1 MENSETN
8 CRELSITD
16 VTLLPV
22 EKATSVKKCMGRGAE
37 NIWYCLEGDDSVA
50 LVNAGGKR
58 FDWPEGCEYLWSGIR
73 PVLKFSNMDEA
84 GLGIGDRFRIAGH
97 TFTIVSDGTA
107 LCDGL
112 IFHKALTLTE
122 VKAAT
127 LPEDSQE
134 ITPDEREKFELYR
147 KHPQDNPCTVDGVT
161 NILNQWIEKNN
172 LKVSVFDR
180 KNTVEIV
187 TDGYADDDGSF

>member
-1 MENSETN
+1 MDKSETN
-8 CRELSITD
+8 CCELSITD
-16 VTLLPV
+16 VTLLPI
-22 EKATSVKKCMGRGAE
+22 EKAASVKKCMGRGAE
-37 NIWYCLEGDDSVA
+37 NIWYCLAGEDTVA
-50 LVNAGGKR
+50 LVNAAGRK
-58 FDWPEGCEYLWSGIR
+58 FEWPQGCEYLWSGIR
-73 PVLKFSNMDEA
+73 PVLKFSNMEET
-84 GLGIGDRFRIAGH
+84 GFKIGDRFRVAGH
-97 TFTIVSDGTA
+97 TFTIVSEGTA

-127 LPEDSQE
+127 LPEDSPE

-147 KHPQDNPCTVDGVT
+147 KHPLDNPCTIDGVT

-180 KNTVEIV
+180 RNTVEIV
-187 TDGYADDDGSF
+187 TEGSISEDGSF